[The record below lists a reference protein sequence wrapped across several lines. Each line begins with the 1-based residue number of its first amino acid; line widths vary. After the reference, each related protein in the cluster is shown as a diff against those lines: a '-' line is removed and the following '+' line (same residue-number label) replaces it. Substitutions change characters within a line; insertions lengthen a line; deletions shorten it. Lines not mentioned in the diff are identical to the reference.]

1 MILENEILNF
11 LLSFLLV
18 TMKKLSPVQ
27 RPLCVVGRLGRKKT
41 NARRK
46 VPSPFYFFDYCYF
59 YRDTQREPLWR
70 REIKKETVE
79 VGIV

>member
-18 TMKKLSPVQ
+18 TMKKLSSMQ
-27 RPLCVVGRLGRKKT
+27 RPLCVVGRLGRKKK

-46 VPSPFYFFDYCYF
+46 ALSPFYFFDYCYF